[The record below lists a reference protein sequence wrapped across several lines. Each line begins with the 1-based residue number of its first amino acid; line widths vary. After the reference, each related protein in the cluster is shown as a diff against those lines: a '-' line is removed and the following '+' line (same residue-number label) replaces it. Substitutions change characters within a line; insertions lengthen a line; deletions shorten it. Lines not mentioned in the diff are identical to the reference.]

1 MRKYVIVIF
10 VIICTIFLTG
20 CSKDRVIKIFDDAS
34 KKFGD
39 EILTKDNDLIG
50 KRSFGIDHYTGTYVS
65 NYENSTKNEIIFGGT
80 TLNRDE
86 DNIHIKI
93 YLEKASGEITI
104 KMNLNEEEKI
114 LTKDSGLYEFDFN
127 VKSGSNYFVIDTN
140 NFTGNVDILIN

>member
-1 MRKYVIVIF
+1 MKKFIIVIF

-65 NYENSTKNEIIFGGT
+65 SYENITKKETIFGGT

-93 YLEKASGEITI
+93 YLEKVSGEITI

-140 NFTGNVDILIN
+140 DFTGNVDILIN

>member
-1 MRKYVIVIF
+1 MKKFIIVTF

-20 CSKDRVIKIFDDAS
+20 CSKDRVIKTFDDAS

-65 NYENSTKNEIIFGGT
+65 SYENITKKETIFGGT

-93 YLEKASGEITI
+93 YLEKVSGEITI

-140 NFTGNVDILIN
+140 DFTGNVDILIN

>member
-1 MRKYVIVIF
+1 MRKFVIVIF

>member
-1 MRKYVIVIF
+1 MRKFVIVIF

-39 EILTKDNDLIG
+39 EILTKDNNLIG

-86 DNIHIKI
+86 GNIHIKI

-140 NFTGNVDILIN
+140 DFTGNVDILIN

>member
-1 MRKYVIVIF
+1 MKKFIIFIF

-20 CSKDRVIKIFDDAS
+20 CSKDRVIKTFDDAS

-65 NYENSTKNEIIFGGT
+65 SYENITKKETIFGGT

-93 YLEKASGEITI
+93 YLEKVSGEITI
-104 KMNLNEEEKI
+104 KMNLVQEEKI

-140 NFTGNVDILIN
+140 DFTGNVDVLIN

>member
-1 MRKYVIVIF
+1 MRKFVIVIF

-20 CSKDRVIKIFDDAS
+20 CSKDRVIKTLDDAS

-39 EILTKDNDLIG
+39 EVLTKDNNLIG

-65 NYENSTKNEIIFGGT
+65 SYENITKKETIFGGT

-93 YLEKASGEITI
+93 YLEKVSGEITI
-104 KMNLNEEEKI
+104 KMNLKEEEKV

-127 VKSGSNYFVIDTN
+127 VKSGSNYLVIDTN

>member
-1 MRKYVIVIF
+1 MKKFIIVIF

-20 CSKDRVIKIFDDAS
+20 CSKDRVIKTFDDAS

-65 NYENSTKNEIIFGGT
+65 SYENITKKETIFGGT

-93 YLEKASGEITI
+93 YLEKVLGEITI

-114 LTKDSGLYEFDFN
+114 LTKDIGLYEFDFN

-140 NFTGNVDILIN
+140 DFTGNVDILIN

>member
-1 MRKYVIVIF
+1 MKKFIIVIF

-20 CSKDRVIKIFDDAS
+20 CSKDRVIKTFDDAS

-65 NYENSTKNEIIFGGT
+65 SYENITKKETIFGGT

-93 YLEKASGEITI
+93 YLEKVSGEITI

-127 VKSGSNYFVIDTN
+127 VKSDSNYFVIDTN
-140 NFTGNVDILIN
+140 DFTGNVDILIN

>member
-1 MRKYVIVIF
+1 MKKSIIVIF

-20 CSKDRVIKIFDDAS
+20 CSKDRVIKTFDDAS

-65 NYENSTKNEIIFGGT
+65 SYENITKKETIFGGT

-93 YLEKASGEITI
+93 YLEKVSGEITI

-127 VKSGSNYFVIDTN
+127 VKSDSNYFVIDTN
-140 NFTGNVDILIN
+140 DFTGNVDILIN

>member
-1 MRKYVIVIF
+1 MKKFIIVIF

-20 CSKDRVIKIFDDAS
+20 CSKDRVIKTFDDAS

-50 KRSFGIDHYTGTYVS
+50 KRIFGIDHYTGTYVS
-65 NYENSTKNEIIFGGT
+65 SYENITKKETIFGGT

-93 YLEKASGEITI
+93 YLEKVSGEITI
-104 KMNLNEEEKI
+104 KMNLNEKEKI

-140 NFTGNVDILIN
+140 DFTGNVDILIN

>member
-1 MRKYVIVIF
+1 MKNFIIVIF

-65 NYENSTKNEIIFGGT
+65 SYENITKKETIFGGT

-93 YLEKASGEITI
+93 YLEKVSGEITI
-104 KMNLNEEEKI
+104 KMNLKEEEKV

-140 NFTGNVDILIN
+140 DFTGNVDILIN

>member
-1 MRKYVIVIF
+1 MRKFVIVIF

-20 CSKDRVIKIFDDAS
+20 CSKDRVIKTFDDAS

-39 EILTKDNDLIG
+39 EILTKDNNLIG

-65 NYENSTKNEIIFGGT
+65 NYEKSTKNETIFGGT

-93 YLEKASGEITI
+93 YLEKVSGEITI
-104 KMNLNEEEKI
+104 KMNLKEEEKV
-114 LTKDSGLYEFDFN
+114 LTKDSLYEFDFN

-140 NFTGNVDILIN
+140 DFTGNVDILIN

>member
-1 MRKYVIVIF
+1 MKKFIIVIF

-65 NYENSTKNEIIFGGT
+65 SYENITKKETIFGGT

-93 YLEKASGEITI
+93 YLEKVSGEITI
-104 KMNLNEEEKI
+104 KMNLVQEEKI

-140 NFTGNVDILIN
+140 DFTGNVDILIN

>member
-1 MRKYVIVIF
+1 MRKFVIVIF
-10 VIICTIFLTG
+10 VIICSIFLTG
-20 CSKDRVIKIFDDAS
+20 CSKDRVIKTLDDAS

-39 EILTKDNDLIG
+39 EVLTKDNNLIG

-65 NYENSTKNEIIFGGT
+65 SYENITKKETIFGGT

-127 VKSGSNYFVIDTN
+127 VKSGSNYFVIYTN

>member
-1 MRKYVIVIF
+1 MKKFIIVIF

-65 NYENSTKNEIIFGGT
+65 NYENSTKNETIFGGT

-93 YLEKASGEITI
+93 YLEKVSGEITI
-104 KMNLNEEEKI
+104 KMNLVQEEKI

-140 NFTGNVDILIN
+140 DFTGNVDILIN

>member
-1 MRKYVIVIF
+1 MRKFVIVIF

-65 NYENSTKNEIIFGGT
+65 NYENSTKNETIFGGT

-93 YLEKASGEITI
+93 YLEKVSGEITI

>member
-1 MRKYVIVIF
+1 MKKFIIVIF

-20 CSKDRVIKIFDDAS
+20 CSKDRVIKTFDDAS

-65 NYENSTKNEIIFGGT
+65 SYENITKKETIFGGT

-93 YLEKASGEITI
+93 YLEKVSGEITI

-114 LTKDSGLYEFDFN
+114 LTKDIGLYEFDFN

-140 NFTGNVDILIN
+140 DFTGNVDILIN

>member
-1 MRKYVIVIF
+1 MKKFIIVIF

-20 CSKDRVIKIFDDAS
+20 CSKDRVIKTFDDAS

-65 NYENSTKNEIIFGGT
+65 SYENITKKETIFGGT

-93 YLEKASGEITI
+93 YLEKVSGEITI
-104 KMNLNEEEKI
+104 KMNLKEEEKI
-114 LTKDSGLYEFDFN
+114 LTKDIGLYEFDFN

-140 NFTGNVDILIN
+140 DFTGNVDILIN

>member
-1 MRKYVIVIF
+1 MRKFVIVIF

-20 CSKDRVIKIFDDAS
+20 CSKDRVIKTFDDAS

-65 NYENSTKNEIIFGGT
+65 NYEKSSKKETIFGGT
-80 TLNRDE
+80 TLNRNE

-93 YLEKASGEITI
+93 YLEKVSGEIII

-114 LTKDSGLYEFDFN
+114 N
-127 VKSGSNYFVIDTN
+127 
-140 NFTGNVDILIN
+140 

>member
-1 MRKYVIVIF
+1 MRKFVIVIF

-20 CSKDRVIKIFDDAS
+20 CSKDRIIKIFDDAS

-65 NYENSTKNEIIFGGT
+65 NYENSTKNETIFGGT

-93 YLEKASGEITI
+93 YLEKVSGEITI

>member
-1 MRKYVIVIF
+1 MKKFIIVIF

-50 KRSFGIDHYTGTYVS
+50 KRSFGIDPGTYVS
-65 NYENSTKNEIIFGGT
+65 NYENSSKKETIFGGT

-93 YLEKASGEITI
+93 YLEKVSGEITI
-104 KMNLNEEEKI
+104 KMNLKEEEKV

>member
-1 MRKYVIVIF
+1 MRKFVIVIF

-93 YLEKASGEITI
+93 YLEKISGEITI
-104 KMNLNEEEKI
+104 KMNLKEEEKV

>member
-1 MRKYVIVIF
+1 MKKFIIVIF

-20 CSKDRVIKIFDDAS
+20 CSKDRVIKTFDDAS

-65 NYENSTKNEIIFGGT
+65 SYENITKKETIFGGT

-93 YLEKASGEITI
+93 YLEKVSGEITI

-127 VKSGSNYFVIDTN
+127 VKSGSNYFVIYTN
-140 NFTGNVDILIN
+140 DFTGNVDILIN

>member
-1 MRKYVIVIF
+1 MKKFIIVIF

-20 CSKDRVIKIFDDAS
+20 FSKDRVIKTFDDAS

-65 NYENSTKNEIIFGGT
+65 SYENITKKETIFGGT

-93 YLEKASGEITI
+93 YLEKVSGEITI

-140 NFTGNVDILIN
+140 DFTGNVDDLIN

>member
-1 MRKYVIVIF
+1 MKKFIIVIF

-20 CSKDRVIKIFDDAS
+20 CSKDRVIKTFDDAS

-65 NYENSTKNEIIFGGT
+65 SYENITKKETIFGGT

-93 YLEKASGEITI
+93 YLEKVSGEITI

-140 NFTGNVDILIN
+140 DFTENVDVLIN

>member
-1 MRKYVIVIF
+1 MKKFIIVIF
-10 VIICTIFLTG
+10 VIICTIFITG
-20 CSKDRVIKIFDDAS
+20 CSKDRVIKTFDDAS

-65 NYENSTKNEIIFGGT
+65 NYENSTKNETIFGGT

-93 YLEKASGEITI
+93 YLEKVSGEITI
-104 KMNLNEEEKI
+104 KMNLKEEEKV
-114 LTKDSGLYEFDFN
+114 LTKDSCLY
-127 VKSGSNYFVIDTN
+127 
-140 NFTGNVDILIN
+140 

>member
-1 MRKYVIVIF
+1 MKKFIIVIF

-20 CSKDRVIKIFDDAS
+20 CSKDRVIKTFDDAS

-65 NYENSTKNEIIFGGT
+65 SYENITKKETIFGGT
-80 TLNRDE
+80 TLNRDD
-86 DNIHIKI
+86 DNIHIKM
-93 YLEKASGEITI
+93 YLEKVSGEITI

-127 VKSGSNYFVIDTN
+127 VKSGSNYFVIYTN
-140 NFTGNVDILIN
+140 DFTGNVDILIN

>member
-1 MRKYVIVIF
+1 MKKFIIFIF

-20 CSKDRVIKIFDDAS
+20 CSKDRVIKTFDDAS

-65 NYENSTKNEIIFGGT
+65 SYENITKKETIFGGT
-80 TLNRDE
+80 TLNRDD

-93 YLEKASGEITI
+93 YLEKVSGEITI

-140 NFTGNVDILIN
+140 DFTGNVDILIN

>member
-1 MRKYVIVIF
+1 MKKFIIVIF

-20 CSKDRVIKIFDDAS
+20 CSKDRVIKTFDDAS

-65 NYENSTKNEIIFGGT
+65 SYENITKKETIFGGT

-93 YLEKASGEITI
+93 YLEKVLGEINI

-114 LTKDSGLYEFDFN
+114 LTKDIGLYEFDFN

-140 NFTGNVDILIN
+140 DFTGNVDILIN

>member
-1 MRKYVIVIF
+1 MKKFIIVIF

-20 CSKDRVIKIFDDAS
+20 CSKDRVIKTFDDAS

-50 KRSFGIDHYTGTYVS
+50 KRIFGIDHYTGTYVS
-65 NYENSTKNEIIFGGT
+65 SYENITKKETIFGGT

-93 YLEKASGEITI
+93 YLEKVSGEITI
-104 KMNLNEEEKI
+104 KMNLKEEEKI

-127 VKSGSNYFVIDTN
+127 VKSGSNYFVIVTN
-140 NFTGNVDILIN
+140 DFTGNVDILIN

>member
-1 MRKYVIVIF
+1 MKKFIIVIF
-10 VIICTIFLTG
+10 VIICTIFITG

-65 NYENSTKNEIIFGGT
+65 NYENSTKNETIFGGT

-93 YLEKASGEITI
+93 YLEKVSGEITI
-104 KMNLNEEEKI
+104 KMNLKEEEKV

-127 VKSGSNYFVIDTN
+127 VKSGSNYFIIDTN
-140 NFTGNVDILIN
+140 NFTGNVNILIN

>member
-1 MRKYVIVIF
+1 MRKFVIVIF

-34 KKFGD
+34 KTFGD

-104 KMNLNEEEKI
+104 KMNLKEEEKI

>member
-1 MRKYVIVIF
+1 MKKFIITIF

-20 CSKDRVIKIFDDAS
+20 CSKDKVIKIFDDAS

-39 EILTKDNDLIG
+39 EILTKDNDLVG

-65 NYENSTKNEIIFGGT
+65 NYENSTKKEMIFGGT
-80 TLNRDE
+80 SLNRDE

-93 YLEKASGEITI
+93 YLEKVSGEITI
-104 KMNLNEEEKI
+104 KMNLKEEEKV

-140 NFTGNVDILIN
+140 NFTGKTDILIN

>member
-1 MRKYVIVIF
+1 MIKFVIVIF
-10 VIICTIFLTG
+10 VTICIIFLTG

-65 NYENSTKNEIIFGGT
+65 NYENSTKNETIFGGT

>member
-1 MRKYVIVIF
+1 MRKFVIVIF

-20 CSKDRVIKIFDDAS
+20 CSKDRVIKTFDDAS

-65 NYENSTKNEIIFGGT
+65 NYENSTKNETIFGGT

-93 YLEKASGEITI
+93 YLEKVSGEITI

-114 LTKDSGLYEFDFN
+114 LAKGSGLYEFEFN

>member
-1 MRKYVIVIF
+1 MRKFVIVIF

-65 NYENSTKNEIIFGGT
+65 SYENITKKETIFGGT

-93 YLEKASGEITI
+93 YLEKVSGEITI

-140 NFTGNVDILIN
+140 DFTGNVDILIN

>member
-1 MRKYVIVIF
+1 MKKFIIFIF

-20 CSKDRVIKIFDDAS
+20 CSKDRVIKTFDDAS

-65 NYENSTKNEIIFGGT
+65 SYENITKKETIFGGT

-86 DNIHIKI
+86 DNIHIRI
-93 YLEKASGEITI
+93 YLEKVSGEITI
-104 KMNLNEEEKI
+104 KMNLKEEEKI

-140 NFTGNVDILIN
+140 DFTGNVDVLIN